1 MNQSSDNGQDPTRH
15 NQHSWINYPN
25 KDNIE
30 FMSFS
35 FWSNHHAADDK
46 LNRKLTSIF
55 GTIYMYIRMNM
66 YGEAEIYLIKLERM
80 ENWKLCFPIF
90 FISSFLLPED
100 NSFSQCYLQ
109 LWRNAMCVYAA
120 AAEAAVAARCT
131 YVSLFRLCTCF
142 VWWEGWLADVSTT
155 PTYTATYCC
164 SFAAPP
170 LLSGAAQNVYCATY
184 SPSKWNNAIKSH
196 IMLIFFST
204 CFFHIDE

>member
-155 PTYTATYCC
+155 PTYTATYGISARSLLLLCC
-164 SFAAPP
+164 RVQRRMCIVQHILQANEIM
-170 LLSGAAQNVYCATY
+170 Q
-184 SPSKWNNAIKSH
+184 SKVI
-196 IMLIFFST
+196 
-204 CFFHIDE
+204 